1 MRAASALT
9 LRKPCQSKKI
19 NDLNDVVV
27 LPGSERQTSL
37 RREATMTRQILP
49 VRAEK

>member
-19 NDLNDVVV
+19 NDLNDVAV
-27 LPGSERQTSL
+27 LPGSGRQTL
-37 RREATMTRQILP
+37 LCQRATMTRQILP
-49 VRAEK
+49 PQAKK